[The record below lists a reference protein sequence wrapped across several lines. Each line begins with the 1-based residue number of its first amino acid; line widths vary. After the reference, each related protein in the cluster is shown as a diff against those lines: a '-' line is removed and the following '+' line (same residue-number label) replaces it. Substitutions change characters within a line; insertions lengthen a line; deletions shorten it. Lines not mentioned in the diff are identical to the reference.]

1 VPFIKDVMHKEFFGY
16 EHPIICSSMNG
27 VSDVNLAIACA
38 KSGIVPSLT
47 MAPIEWYLEKLP
59 SYLQK
64 FRDELGHC
72 NLILGITIPTEYELL
87 ENYVL
92 NLVKKYE
99 ITHCEFIFL
108 INPDKHNSFKRK
120 LHDLNCKVLRKQVS
134 LSKKQDNFD
143 ALITCGSES
152 AGYSMNRSTKKLF
165 VFQRITT
172 PDVPIVVSG
181 GISTRSQ
188 INEYLNL
195 GAIAVSIGTMF
206 AMSEESSI
214 ALSTKKV
221 MIEKTSSDLSRMKI
235 SGMQGIICRDVDKN
249 DNSINPIDYRLQKGI
264 TGELDDGVI
273 FAGIG
278 IDQINEI
285 LPVQEIVRR
294 LVLPKKVYN
303 EEHEY

>member
-1 VPFIKDVMHKEFFGY
+1 MHKEFFGY

-47 MAPIEWYLEKLP
+47 MAPLEWHLEKLP

-72 NLILGITIPTEYELL
+72 NLILGVTIPTELVDL
-87 ENYVL
+87 EDYVL
-92 NLVKKYE
+92 LLVKKYG
-99 ITHCEFIFL
+99 ITHCEVVSL
-108 INPDKHNSFKRK
+108 TDPDKHDSFNRK
-120 LHDLNCKVLRKQVS
+120 LHDLNCKVMRKQVS
-134 LSKKQDNFD
+134 VFKAQNNFD

-152 AGYSMNRSTKKLF
+152 AGYSMNHSTKKLF
-165 VFQRITT
+165 VIQRITT

-188 INEYLNL
+188 INEYLKL
-195 GAIAVSIGTMF
+195 GALAVSIGTMF
-206 AMSEESSI
+206 AMSEESPI

-221 MIEKTSSDLSRMKI
+221 MIEKTSSDLSRMEI
-235 SGMQGIICRDVDKN
+235 SGLQGIVCRDVEITD
-249 DNSINPIDYRLQKGI
+249 DQSRAIDYRLKKGI
-264 TGELDDGVI
+264 TGELNDGVI
-273 FAGIG
+273 FAGTG

-294 LVLPKKVYN
+294 LTSDSKVI
-303 EEHEY
+303 

>member
-1 VPFIKDVMHKEFFGY
+1 MHKEFFGY

-27 VSDVNLAIACA
+27 VSDINLAIACA

-47 MAPIEWYLEKLP
+47 MAPLEWYLKKLP
-59 SYLQK
+59 SYLEK

-72 NLILGITIPTEYELL
+72 NLILGVFIPTEYEGL

-92 NLVKKYE
+92 SLVKKYE
-99 ITHCEFIFL
+99 ITHCEFTSL
-108 INPDKHNSFKRK
+108 INHDKHDFFVKK
-120 LHDLNCKVLRKQVS
+120 LHDLNCKVLRKQLTVS
-134 LSKKQDNFD
+134 KQRNNFD
-143 ALITCGSES
+143 ALITCGFES
-152 AGYSMNRSTKKLF
+152 AGYSMTLSTKKLF
-165 VFQRITT
+165 VVQRITT

-181 GISTRSQ
+181 GISTKSQ

-195 GAIAVSIGTMF
+195 GALAVSIGTMF
-206 AMSEESSI
+206 AMSEESPI

-235 SGMQGIICRDVDKN
+235 SGLQGIICRDVEKN
-249 DNSINPIDYRLQKGI
+249 DEQTKPIDYRLKKGI

-273 FAGIG
+273 FAGNG

-294 LVLPKKVYN
+294 LTQEPKVI
-303 EEHEY
+303 